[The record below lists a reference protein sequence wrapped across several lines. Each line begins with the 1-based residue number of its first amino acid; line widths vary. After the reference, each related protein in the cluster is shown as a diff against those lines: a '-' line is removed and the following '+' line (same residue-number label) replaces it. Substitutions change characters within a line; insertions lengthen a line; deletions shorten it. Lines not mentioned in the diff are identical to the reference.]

1 MFDQFSVSQRLAFGF
16 GFMVL
21 ILGFLSYFI
30 FSTTQSIAEEA
41 SVVVHHDNPLA
52 EKVYLLEEDYILL
65 RIRPRNVLL
74 ASTPEDKAKEADAY
88 QKAKESF
95 VKHHA
100 DLLALVSSSDKTTK
114 DAEMIK
120 KIIDNYN
127 KAIPSQDRVVALG
140 LAQDNAEAVA
150 EMFRGSP
157 GMKSIETALG
167 ESIALA
173 QKDLDD
179 RITNVLDTAT
189 QLRDLSLIA
198 IVVSVILTIVVSA
211 AVTYSIKK
219 PLNETA
225 EAMGRVADCDLTV
238 EIKTNDR
245 HNHEIEKIK
254 KATMTVVRSFSTL
267 LQQLRQQSDGL
278 SHAASQLKTASS
290 KVEGG
295 SENQSVAASTMAN
308 MLVTMSSG
316 IQHLS
321 DLAIDAQNSAA
332 ESGNVARNG
341 AEAIQTMIAVFG
353 RVSETIQTAAQT
365 AQELQAASEN
375 ISGITNMIGS
385 MADQTNLL
393 ALNAAIEAA
402 RAGEAG
408 RGFAVVAD
416 EVRKLAEMTG
426 SSAQKITTIVSQI
439 QSGTEAMSTQM
450 ERSVTRVDEGKV
462 MAEQVGGSV
471 VNFVSFSDQ
480 VANMIGQVSSGL
492 KEQAHASH
500 EVANQV
506 DSIVQM
512 TQENRVS
519 IQGVSDTANQL
530 EDLVSTLHKNMAV
543 FKI

>member
-1 MFDQFSVSQRLAFGF
+1 
-16 GFMVL
+16 
-21 ILGFLSYFI
+21 
-30 FSTTQSIAEEA
+30 
-41 SVVVHHDNPLA
+41 
-52 EKVYLLEEDYILL
+52 
-65 RIRPRNVLL
+65 
-74 ASTPEDKAKEADAY
+74 
-88 QKAKESF
+88 
-95 VKHHA
+95 
-100 DLLALVSSSDKTTK
+100 
-114 DAEMIK
+114 
-120 KIIDNYN
+120 
-127 KAIPSQDRVVALG
+127 
-140 LAQDNAEAVA
+140 
-150 EMFRGSP
+150 
-157 GMKSIETALG
+157 MKSIETALG
-167 ESIALA
+167 ESVALA